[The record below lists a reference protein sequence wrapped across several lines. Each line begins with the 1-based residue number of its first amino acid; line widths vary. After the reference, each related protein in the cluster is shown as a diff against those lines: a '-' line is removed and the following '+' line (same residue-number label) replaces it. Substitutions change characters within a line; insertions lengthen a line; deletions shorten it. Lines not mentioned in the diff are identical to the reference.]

1 MTTRLDATRR
11 DGHGG
16 CVWVRGPD
24 APARTPLWPGV
35 SAPHRAVSLPRG
47 TRRRGVGAHATARE
61 GSSGVDCGIGARPRP
76 TGACVRGAAAAVSE
90 QRECETPRR
99 KRSICG
105 CVVGAL
111 GCSEK
116 SSVAS
121 RARVTFFQARCGGS
135 ARVGGGETSDMCR
148 AARSR
153 SLSHFSRGPRR
164 VVLDVVATGGG
175 VAFAQA
181 SEDGGVCSRT
191 GALGCNAFLAV
202 CYHVAM
208 LASGTD
214 LGTIDWS

>member
-1 MTTRLDATRR
+1 MFGEIERCEPRTCNVFPGA
-11 DGHGG
+11 
-16 CVWVRGPD
+16 VR
-24 APARTPLWPGV
+24 
-35 SAPHRAVSLPRG
+35 
-47 TRRRGVGAHATARE
+47 
-61 GSSGVDCGIGARPRP
+61 GIGARGR
-76 TGACVRGAAAAVSE
+76 
-90 QRECETPRR
+90 
-99 KRSICG
+99 
-105 CVVGAL
+105 
-111 GCSEK
+111 
-116 SSVAS
+116 
-121 RARVTFFQARCGGS
+121 
-135 ARVGGGETSDMCR
+135 GETSDMCR